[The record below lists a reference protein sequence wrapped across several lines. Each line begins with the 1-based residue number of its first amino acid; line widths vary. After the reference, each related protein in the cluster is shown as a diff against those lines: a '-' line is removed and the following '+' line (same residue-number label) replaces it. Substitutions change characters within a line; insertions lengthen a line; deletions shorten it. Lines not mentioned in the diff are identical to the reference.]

1 MLTSGETGGIE
12 SLCRDIARFGRLEHG
27 FCFVTGGG
35 AVYEQMKREGRTVYC
50 LADEGRKLSLHKL
63 KMLKKIL
70 AEYDAVV
77 VHHEDPFL
85 KMYYIALKKKFKG
98 CGVTIVHSCY
108 DDSMSAYRNRVKR
121 FIYERITQKCF
132 DVSDKVWYV
141 SNAGRE
147 SCHRL
152 YSVAQDKEK
161 VIYNGV
167 SPEFLEKAD
176 ENRLK
181 LNVDGTYRITY
192 IGRLV
197 KVKGVDLLVQAV
209 AEIAKEKIVTLDV
222 VGDGEERANLEELAQ
237 RLGIAEN
244 VHFYGRQADVG
255 KFLNKSDIFVY
266 PSVWQEVFGIS
277 IVEAMAHGLPCVA
290 NNVGGIPEIVEDG
303 KSGFLTKEPTANGL
317 AEAVRRVIGL
327 YENGGI
333 EEVSRNAKA
342 RAQKF
347 SVQRTC
353 DLMEGEL
360 TGSESADYQ

>member
-1 MLTSGETGGIE
+1 
-12 SLCRDIARFGRLEHG
+12 
-27 FCFVTGGG
+27 
-35 AVYEQMKREGRTVYC
+35 
-50 LADEGRKLSLHKL
+50 
-63 KMLKKIL
+63 
-70 AEYDAVV
+70 
-77 VHHEDPFL
+77 
-85 KMYYIALKKKFKG
+85 
-98 CGVTIVHSCY
+98 
-108 DDSMSAYRNRVKR
+108 MSAYRNRVKR

-152 YSVAQDKEK
+152 YRVAQDKEK

-181 LNVDGTYRITY
+181 SDADGAYRITY

-197 KVKGVDLLVQAV
+197 KVKGVDLLIQAV
-209 AEIAKEKIVTLDV
+209 AKISREKSVFLDV
-222 VGDGEERANLEELAQ
+222 VGDGEERTNLEELAK

-244 VHFYGRQADVG
+244 VQFYGRQPDVTG
-255 KFLNKSDIFVY
+255 FLKKSDIFVY

-277 IVEAMAHGLPCVA
+277 IVEAMAYGLPCVA
-290 NNVGGIPEIVEDG
+290 NNVGGIPEIIEDG
-303 KSGFLTKEPTANGL
+303 KNGFLTKEPTANGL
-317 AEAVRRVIGL
+317 EETMRRVIWL

-333 EEVSRNAKA
+333 DEVSRCAKA
-342 RAQKF
+342 RAQEF
-347 SVQRTC
+347 SVRRTC

-360 TGSESADYQ
+360 TGCESADYQ

>member
-1 MLTSGETGGIE
+1 
-12 SLCRDIARFGRLEHG
+12 
-27 FCFVTGGG
+27 VTGGG

-50 LADEGRKLSLHKL
+50 LADEGGKLSLNKL
-63 KMLKKIL
+63 RILKKIL
-70 AEYDAVV
+70 EEYDAVI

-85 KMYYIALKKKFKG
+85 KMYYIALKKGFKG
-98 CGVTIVHSCY
+98 CGVTVVHSCY

-132 DVSDKVWYV
+132 NVSDKVWYV

-152 YSVAQDKEK
+152 YHVAQGKEK
-161 VIYNGV
+161 VIYNGI
-167 SPEFLEKAD
+167 SPEFLAKAS

-181 LNVDGTYRITY
+181 SNTDSTFRITY

-197 KVKGVDLLVQAV
+197 KVKGVDLLIQAV
-209 AEIAKEKIVTLDV
+209 AKNAEERSVVLDV
-222 VGDGEERANLEELAQ
+222 VGDGEERMNLEKLAEK
-237 RLGIAEN
+237 LGITEN
-244 VHFYGRQADVG
+244 VQFHGRQSDVT
-255 KFLNKSDIFVY
+255 KFLKKSDIFVY

-277 IVEAMAHGLPCVA
+277 IVEAMAHGLPCIA
-290 NNVGGIPEIVEDG
+290 NNVGGIPEIIEDG
-303 KSGFLTKEPTANGL
+303 KNGFLTKEPTASGL
-317 AEAVRRVIGL
+317 ADAIRRVTAL

-342 RAQKF
+342 RAQEF

-360 TGSESADYQ
+360 TGCESADYQ